1 MLLIPVK
8 IHTYLRHD
16 RQRIHRRTK
25 LNTCAC
31 REVGKGTNVWLTIL
45 ITGTIKMFVSVILIF
60 RRAEQHCKRK
70 NKFHLSHFI
79 SPNATW
85 INEFRAPLRNIIHIF
100 NETSERKWDLDS
112 VLWEDQKTSHG
123 G

>member
-1 MLLIPVK
+1 MPRSWKRDERVAYDSHYGNNK
-8 IHTYLRHD
+8 
-16 RQRIHRRTK
+16 
-25 LNTCAC
+25 
-31 REVGKGTNVWLTIL
+31 NVRVRNPH
-45 ITGTIKMFVSVILIF
+45 FSPS
-60 RRAEQHCKRK
+60 RAALQKK